1 MIIQNSRKLKK
12 IKIVKRIVHV
22 TLSLFILPYI
32 YTLYI
37 HSCIFSLKYRHVF
50 HSVAINTSIMVTN
63 KLRIVQFD
71 ILKIALRY

>member
-1 MIIQNSRKLKK
+1 MWHYLY
-12 IKIVKRIVHV
+12 
-22 TLSLFILPYI
+22 LFQ

-37 HSCIFSLKYRHVF
+37 HSYYSCIFSLKYRHIF
-50 HSVAINTSIMVTN
+50 HSIAIDTSIMVTN